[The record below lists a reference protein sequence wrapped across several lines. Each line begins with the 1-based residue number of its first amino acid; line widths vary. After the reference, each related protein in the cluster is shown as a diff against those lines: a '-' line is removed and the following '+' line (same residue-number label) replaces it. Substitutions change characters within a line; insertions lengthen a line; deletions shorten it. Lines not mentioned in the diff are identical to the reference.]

1 MHSVYHVFNK
11 ITDDKVIEA
20 INLNRSILF
29 EHNLRVILHETGI
42 LVYNWYINKKFIKKL
57 YIYNVLINNYNRN
70 VNFKKNKKNWI

>member
-1 MHSVYHVFNK
+1 MHSVYHVFDK

-42 LVYNWYINKKFIKKL
+42 L
-57 YIYNVLINNYNRN
+57 IYN
-70 VNFKKNKKNWI
+70 